1 MKTLKELMRLTN
13 PDYIQLI
20 FGDYHIVNIDTN
32 LEGSWALVKIFQNE
46 KFNKSFYNAKQSIL
60 RCYY

>member
-1 MKTLKELMRLTN
+1 MKTLKEYMRETN

-46 KFNKSFYNAKQSIL
+46 KFNKAVYDSRQALLKCWY
-60 RCYY
+60 